1 MIIHESLTVPASE
14 ASLAESCFDLLNH
27 VGVAEQTVLLR
38 QGVERPDP
46 GAVPPDGAEQASG
59 EAVLSVQGLHGDRE
73 VEGGSVGSSV
83 ASHSV
88 VSFRSGFLFSYSVLL
103 SQ

>member
-1 MIIHESLTVPASE
+1 MIVHESLTVPASE
-14 ASLAESCFDLLNH
+14 TSLAESCFDLLNH

-38 QGVERPDP
+38 QGVKRPDP

-59 EAVLSVQGLHGDRE
+59 EAVLSVQWFHRDRE

-83 ASHSV
+83 SSHIRMLS
-88 VSFRSGFLFSYSVLL
+88 RSD
-103 SQ
+103 